1 MITQT
6 LQLNLVPKGIN
17 QRLYATQYD
26 YGSRSL
32 QFEIYNGNERFTLT
46 SGMSALIEGTKP
58 DRHGFSYSA
67 TVNTTSNIVEAD
79 LTQQMTAVEGDTLC
93 EIVITK
99 SGERIGTLNFVL
111 AVQAAGVNDNTV
123 VSDTEIPAII
133 DLAREQVLDAEAWAN
148 GTRNGVPIGSSDPAY
163 EKNAK
168 YYADNFVGCITDAQW
183 SSIVSILS

>member
-17 QRLYATQYD
+17 PRLYATQYD

-32 QFEIYNGNERFTLT
+32 QFEIYNGSERFVLT
-46 SGMSALIEGTKP
+46 SAMSAVIEGTKP

-67 TVNTTSNIVEAD
+67 TVDTVNNVVNAN

-93 EIVITK
+93 EIVLFK

-111 AVQAAGVNDNTV
+111 AVQGTGLNDDTDI
-123 VSDTEIPAII
+123 SDTEIPAII
-133 DLAREQVLDAEAWAN
+133 ELAREQVLDAEAWAN